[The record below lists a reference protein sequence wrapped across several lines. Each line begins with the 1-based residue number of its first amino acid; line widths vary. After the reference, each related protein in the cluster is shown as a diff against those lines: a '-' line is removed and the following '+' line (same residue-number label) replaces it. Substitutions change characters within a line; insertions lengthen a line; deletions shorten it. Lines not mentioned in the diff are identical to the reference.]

1 MKPALFINLLLLLK
15 ISIVSGQG
23 SEFSY
28 LEPKSTEQ
36 RIMFIADSLKCPLLI
51 TTDKIYAIGSNCITR
66 LLDGGMNDRDRN
78 GDNDDRLDDGSN
90 NDRNQAGG
98 SSDRISKGK
107 NNNRKK
113 KGGDNDR
120 DRDGD
125 NNDRDKDGDNNE
137 RDRDGDTDD
146 RNADGGSSNGTRC
159 SVAKNGKVLLYT
171 RQSISSESSR
181 IYYKTQYFGPKYFKI
196 IKI

>member
-1 MKPALFINLLLLLK
+1 MKTALFNFLLYLFTIPSA
-15 ISIVSGQG
+15 ISQG

-36 RIMFIADSLKCPLLI
+36 RIQFIADSLKCPLLI
-51 TTDKIYAIGSNCITR
+51 TEDKIYAIGSNCITR

-78 GDNDDRLDDGSN
+78 GDNDDRLGEGRN
-90 NDRNQAGG
+90 NERNQAGG
-98 SSDRISKGK
+98 SADRIRKGK

-113 KGGDNDR
+113 KGGD
-120 DRDGD
+120 
-125 NNDRDKDGDNNE
+125 NDRDKDGDNNE

-146 RNADGGSSNGTRC
+146 RNADGGSIKGTRC